1 MDVTTVDAAASVQ
14 RRTMRTL
21 VVGQV
26 LGSVGVTSGTVVATI
41 AAASLA
47 PSVVLAGFSQ
57 TASTLG
63 SAVAAAVLAAVAGA
77 EGRRRGL
84 LVGYLTGAAGAA
96 LCILAAVAGLFWLFL
111 LGMVLYGSATA
122 ANLQSRYAATDL
134 APSRAKGRYLSVIVA
149 MTTIGGLVG
158 PNTSGAAA
166 GLGLPHYAGSFVLA
180 LTGFV
185 LAAGVAW
192 IFLRPDPLLLARDL
206 AGGVA
211 TARRRPGL
219 RVGLAGLADR
229 RARAV
234 LACMSTSHAVMTA
247 MMSMTSLHMR
257 QGGASLAAVGVVY
270 SAHFVGMYAFSP
282 LFGWL
287 SDRLGRS
294 RLILCGLGTLLAS
307 CALAVSADFV
317 LLTVSLLGV
326 GLGWSCVLVTA
337 SAALSDSVELDRRPA
352 VQGLSDVVMG
362 VSAAVAGA
370 VGGVVVAYLGYPI
383 LAVLCGALLVP
394 AAVLIRRQ
402 R

>member
-1 MDVTTVDAAASVQ
+1 MTTPVVSTASVQ

-63 SAVAAAVLAAVAGA
+63 SAVAAAVLAAVANA
-77 EGRRRGL
+77 HGRRRGL

-96 LCILAAVAGLFWLFL
+96 LCILAAVVGMFWLFL

-134 APSRAKGRYLSVIVA
+134 APSGAKGRYLSVIVA
-149 MTTIGGLVG
+149 MTTVGGLVG
-158 PNTSGAAA
+158 PNTSGAAT
-166 GLGLPHYAGSFVLA
+166 GFGLPHYAGSFVLA
-180 LTGFV
+180 LSGFV

-192 IFLRPDPLLLARDL
+192 LFLRPDPLQLARS
-206 AGGVA
+206 AATGVNA
-211 TARRRPGL
+211 APRRPGL
-219 RVGLAGLADR
+219 RAGIAGLTDL
-229 RARAV
+229 RARAALTCV
-234 LACMSTSHAVMTA
+234 ASSHAVMTA

-257 QGGASLAAVGVVY
+257 QGGAPLAAVGIVY

-287 SDRLGRS
+287 SDRLGRP
-294 RLILCGLGTLLAS
+294 RLVLCGLGLLLAS

-337 SAALSDSVELDRRPA
+337 SAMVSDSVELDRRPA
-352 VQGLSDVVMG
+352 VQGLSDVLMG

-370 VGGVVVAYLGYPI
+370 VGGAIVAYLGFPT

-394 AAVLIRRQ
+394 AAVFVWRQ